1 MNGGEAGHGH
11 QGGQSRDFEA
21 ECATLIHCKLLK
33 AEEGHESFKNLTLR
47 PVYWKECKV
56 RKRRSGHDGR
66 RGNGNSL
73 VGGAEVPPHH
83 PLQSKDHAH
92 LMSHTALFTSH
103 NEGHLYHLPGHI
115 RLPGR
120 GCGVRKCATY
130 PFTSPVGE
138 VTVEPT
144 LMHALTETGLETYT
158 LKSAGGHTVM
168 EAEKLDG
175 KTNACPTNFA
185 SDPDEFP
192 ICLVGLRPFPGARKV
207 TASRR
212 HLVLISQNAETSEW
226 TCYSLRMPTVS
237 ALHNDMMQLADM
249 NRAVSPQG
257 YFQLLCE
264 AHIAARTA
272 MHHLSWM
279 EAKAAAD
286 QAPPPPPAPSGPGSG
301 GELSAARDKFR
312 ESCRR
317 LADYYVTSAQAGD
330 YKKALPYFRIGGQT
344 VSELLREVKG
354 QSRISTG
361 LLHILTQ
368 VVQSPTKEESAQVS
382 FFTTDICSPKSS
394 SNFYLTNFSL
404 VTPPSRTRSSTCSGR
419 NR

>member
-1 MNGGEAGHGH
+1 
-11 QGGQSRDFEA
+11 
-21 ECATLIHCKLLK
+21 
-33 AEEGHESFKNLTLR
+33 
-47 PVYWKECKV
+47 
-56 RKRRSGHDGR
+56 
-66 RGNGNSL
+66 
-73 VGGAEVPPHH
+73 
-83 PLQSKDHAH
+83 
-92 LMSHTALFTSH
+92 MSHTALFTSH

-115 RLPGR
+115 RQPGR

-138 VTVEPT
+138 VTLEPA

-175 KTNACPTNFA
+175 KTKSCPTNFA
-185 SDPDEFP
+185 SEDEFP
-192 ICLVGLRPFPGARKV
+192 ICLVGLRPFPGARRV

-237 ALHNDMMQLADM
+237 ALHSDMMQLADM

-272 MHHLSWM
+272 MHHYSWM
-279 EAKAAAD
+279 EATAAAG
-286 QAPPPPPAPSGPGSG
+286 QGSV

-317 LADYYVTSAQAGD
+317 LSDYYVTSTEAGD
-330 YKKALPYFRIGGQT
+330 YKKALPYFRMGGQT

-354 QSRISTG
+354 QSRISPG
-361 LLHILTQ
+361 LLHILEQ

-382 FFTTDICSPKSS
+382 YFQF
-394 SNFYLTNFSL
+394 
-404 VTPPSRTRSSTCSGR
+404 
-419 NR
+419 